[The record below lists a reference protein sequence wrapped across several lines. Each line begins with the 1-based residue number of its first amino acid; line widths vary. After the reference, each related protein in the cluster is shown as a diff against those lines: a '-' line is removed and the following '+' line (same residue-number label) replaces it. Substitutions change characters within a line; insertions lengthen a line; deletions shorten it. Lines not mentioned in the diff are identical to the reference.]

1 MKPINPLKKKK
12 KKKITRGKIGKTR
25 IETKQFENGK

>member
-1 MKPINPLKKKK
+1 MKPINPLKK